1 MYGVHVHVHVQA
13 SPALATCCTCTD
25 TLYHLLLLYLTWLN
39 GVVFL
44 EPSFGPL
51 VNAQAVI
58 YLSIKLWPRLVTCH
72 CSSALWLLR
81 YLSWSGLGFEAKKT
95 HIECCF
101 IQRVDN
107 RSGASRRGLT
117 KWDRDH
123 DVKWTWA
130 PSKRLC
136 TVKPAVSLTPCLFH
150 FRLTP
155 LSCHQKCGCLPN

>member
-117 KWDRDH
+117 MPDRGH
-123 DVKWTWA
+123 DVKTTWA
-130 PSKRLC
+130 PSKRPEHRQNAF
-136 TVKPAVSLTPCLFH
+136 VPSDQLFH
-150 FRLTP
+150 WHP
-155 LSCHQKCGCLPN
+155 VLSTSA